1 MQTSYPSPVK
11 AWFAQSKGTSMS
23 AVFLVAVMAA
33 PVAFVA
39 WLVISPGGDNALLW
53 FDDSLLFVTASAA
66 AIAALLA
73 SLRYEGTKSGRAWG
87 LIFIGMALMALG
99 EGAWGFQELILGQE
113 VTSPAAADI
122 GYLGFYP
129 PIFLGLLLMPQ
140 APVTGLRRYKL
151 LLDIALP
158 LGAAIVISGHYVIAD
173 LVSGGGLSSAGDTIG
188 IAYPIL
194 DLTIVFAA
202 ILVVVRGGRNLTN
215 ASLGLLAV
223 GFLCIAISDSL
234 FTYLTQT
241 GAYDSG
247 SSIDTG
253 WVIGYALIAVAGLL
267 AAGRQLNFDTFRE
280 EHVRPLAG
288 WQTLS
293 LYVPIVPVA
302 AMVFA
307 HVEGSQVR
315 VDLLVMIGFV
325 SLIAVAVVRQMVTHI
340 ENARLNAQLQELTD
354 ALERKVRVQ
363 RMQQLPR
370 VQPPPRISGPR

>member
-1 MQTSYPSPVK
+1 
-11 AWFAQSKGTSMS
+11 MS

-370 VQPPPRISGPR
+370 VQPPARISGPR